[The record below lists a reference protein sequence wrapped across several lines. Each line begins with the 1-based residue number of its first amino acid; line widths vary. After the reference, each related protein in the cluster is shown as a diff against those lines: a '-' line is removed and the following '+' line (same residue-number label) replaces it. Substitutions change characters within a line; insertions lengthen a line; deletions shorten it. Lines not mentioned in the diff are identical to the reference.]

1 MRVEYE
7 KEEKIGK
14 IAITFL
20 TINSLQK
27 LLIVTALS
35 NSIFFFLF
43 VQEKK
48 KRISQIR
55 DLKTANPTYILNL
68 GQTFVLTCSSLDH
81 MKGLS

>member
-35 NSIFFFLF
+35 NSIFFSICAG
-43 VQEKK
+43 KK

>member
-20 TINSLQK
+20 TIITLQK

-35 NSIFFFLF
+35 NSIFFFYLCR
-43 VQEKK
+43 KK
-48 KRISQIR
+48 NESPKSV
-55 DLKTANPTYILNL
+55 T
-68 GQTFVLTCSSLDH
+68 
-81 MKGLS
+81 

>member
-35 NSIFFFLF
+35 NSIFFLF

-48 KRISQIR
+48 KESP
-55 DLKTANPTYILNL
+55 KSVT
-68 GQTFVLTCSSLDH
+68 
-81 MKGLS
+81 

>member
-20 TINSLQK
+20 TIITLQK

-48 KRISQIR
+48 WISQIR
-55 DLKTANPTYILNL
+55 DLKTANHTYILKP